1 MATPF
6 RHPLLKDPPGWLTP
20 ALFLSAERNRYR
32 CLATAYSIIIV
43 ARAGYTTSRKRG
55 IQLPLD
61 AHPAEV
67 FEHTVIAFR
76 RKLTAN
82 VFNGTAYPFPGQLKG
97 SFDRRHAGVG
107 HAAPKASDRSPS
119 TTLHH
124 ASAYRSRWLPFK
136 DKRLLTSFSYPADGA
151 FQASSPNEPPLGL
164 AHAGPFFCLPIAT
177 ATPASAALR
186 DIAVPYPSGPPSSPR
201 SISPQRDNP
210 PSPARSSPTSTSLHA
225 RTISVALQ

>member
-6 RHPLLKDPPGWLTP
+6 RHPLLKDSPGWLTP
-20 ALFLSAERNRYR
+20 ALFLSADRSRYR
-32 CLATAYSIIIV
+32 CSATAYSIIIV

-136 DKRLLTSFSYPADGA
+136 DKHPLTSFSYPADGA

-164 AHAGPFFCLPIAT
+164 AHAGPFLSADRHRYPCFSRAARYRRSLSIWSSIIAQINF
-177 ATPASAALR
+177 AA
-186 DIAVPYPSGPPSSPR
+186 A
-201 SISPQRDNP
+201 Q
-210 PSPARSSPTSTSLHA
+210 
-225 RTISVALQ
+225 